1 MKLCYR
7 NGIFLPLE
15 EAYLPVSHLA
25 LQRGVGIFE
34 SLRTYRERPFA
45 LSQHLDRLYIS
56 AEKACMTPPVGKA
69 QLESIIREGFKRI
82 SGDVLAKPY
91 FLCGSTMADD
101 SFPDIELIVTFE
113 PVHMIPKKEYEN
125 GISLLPVDFGR
136 PFPEIKT
143 INYMAPYVARMLA
156 GSKDLEV
163 LYCPGGR
170 ITESTASTFF
180 AALDGKLVTAPKG
193 TVLSGVT
200 RNIIIELARKQ
211 GFQVEERLLD
221 LEELRRAQEAFI
233 TGSLKEVTS
242 VVKVGDIT
250 IGSGRPGPVSAK
262 LRHLL
267 LSNLDNWLE

>member
-15 EAYLPVSHLA
+15 EACIPVSHLA

-45 LSQHLDRLYIS
+45 LSQHLDRLYLS
-56 AEKACMTPPVGKA
+56 ARLARMTPPIGKEE
-69 QLESIIREGFKRI
+69 LEVIIREGLKRI
-82 SGDVLAKPY
+82 DGEAMAKPY
-91 FLCGSTMADD
+91 FLCGAAMDND
-101 SFPDIELIVTFE
+101 SFPDTELIVTFE
-113 PVHMIPKKEYEN
+113 PIHTISKTEYDN
-125 GISLLPVDFGR
+125 GVSLLPVDFGR

-180 AALDGKLVTAPKG
+180 AALDGKIVTAPRG

-200 RNIIIELARKQ
+200 RNILIDLARKE
-211 GFQVEERLLD
+211 GFQVEERLMDLD
-221 LEELRRAQEAFI
+221 ELRRAQEAFL
-233 TGSLKEVTS
+233 TGSVKEVTA
-242 VVKVGDIT
+242 VVRVGDIT
-250 IGSGRPGPVSAK
+250 IGSGRPGPVSTK

-267 LSNLDNWLE
+267 LNNLDNWLE